1 MTVPQLMP
9 WIGGATKFEAKFSA
23 LVCPIDESIAS
34 QIIESDAKVID
45 AAVKHAH
52 AAFLE
57 HRDATVAK
65 RVEWLLAAADAI
77 DKIEGELVRSL
88 IRFIGKPRRAATFE
102 AKRVG
107 AFIRACAA
115 QLPHLLGEVLP
126 LDVAATGAGRFGF
139 TTRIPYNVA
148 LQFAG
153 KWSPTVQS
161 TELNDAPYRMITGNG
176 PVISQFEIMLTGIPN
191 NGYVFSGTY
200 SDVLTVTL
208 AANT

>member
-34 QIIESDAKVID
+34 EIIESDAKVID
-45 AAVKHAH
+45 AAVKHAY

-65 RVEWLLAAADAI
+65 RVAWLNAAADAI
-77 DKIEGELVRSL
+77 DRIESELVRSL

-107 AFIRACAA
+107 TFIRACSA

-126 LDVAATGAGRFGF
+126 LDVAATGAGR
-139 TTRIPYNVA
+139 
-148 LQFAG
+148 
-153 KWSPTVQS
+153 
-161 TELNDAPYRMITGNG
+161 
-176 PVISQFEIMLTGIPN
+176 
-191 NGYVFSGTY
+191 
-200 SDVLTVTL
+200 
-208 AANT
+208 